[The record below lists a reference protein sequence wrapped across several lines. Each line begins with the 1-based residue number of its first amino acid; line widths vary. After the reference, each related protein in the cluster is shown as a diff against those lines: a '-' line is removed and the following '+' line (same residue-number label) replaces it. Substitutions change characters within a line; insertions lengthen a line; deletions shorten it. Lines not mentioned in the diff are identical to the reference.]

1 MSTEAKVR
9 LCSACGEDCSGQPRI
24 KDKKGRYLHKTCADR
39 VRAKQKAAKKP
50 MDDINTPIH
59 PASAVASSASMAD
72 FYGDALKEV
81 AQTCPSCN
89 NSMKEG
95 TSLCVQCGYNF
106 ESGKSLKTTAL
117 VEKAP
122 KDKSGA
128 PSDNSVYI
136 GFGVF
141 AVLMGLGAGGSFKPE
156 LYIPLLLTSVL
167 ISLPL
172 WLWITVEA
180 FKQTVGRGLLTLFL
194 PFYVLYWLNTHC
206 DKPTVKAVGVALYGS
221 QVLLRVLAVTGVLP
235 APDFTEIT

>member
-50 MDDINTPIH
+50 KDDINTPIH
-59 PASAVASSASMAD
+59 PASTVAASASMAD

-128 PSDNSVYI
+128 PADNSAYI

-180 FKQTVGRGLLTLFL
+180 FKQTVGPG
-194 PFYVLYWLNTHC
+194 PADAVSSVLC
-206 DKPTVKAVGVALYGS
+206 A
-221 QVLLRVLAVTGVLP
+221 VLAQHALRQANGESRRCGVVRI
-235 APDFTEIT
+235 AGSVASARGDGCASRS